1 MRGLKGVVMAMTL
14 AGLLG
19 SLIGCNDKVPVY
31 EDTSALEN
39 PPPKPPNC
47 PDLPELKNIT
57 LKDGTIADVR
67 IVQVL
72 NTKFYFPAELMDRY
86 FLDKKSRW
94 GGFLLKSDLLDF
106 NPDIHAVECP
116 GLVHRFLPEKQV
128 FVSNFGYRDHSSRRK
143 NISSDSDIM
152 GMNFG
157 EVDSRKFG
165 GSYNSWMTPMPEI
178 GVEFGIRKFRDF
190 KSGEFISKVKS
201 KSVTEFVEWLATPP
215 AKRDNER
222 VFTLKVDGDD
232 SDK

>member
-19 SLIGCNDKVPVY
+19 SLIGCKDKVPVY

-47 PDLPELKNIT
+47 PDLPELKNVT
-57 LKDGTIADVR
+57 LKDGAIADVR
-67 IVQVL
+67 IVQIL
-72 NTKFYFPAELMDRY
+72 NTKLYFPAEMLDRY
-86 FLDKKSRW
+86 FVDKEVRI
-94 GGFLLKSDLLDF
+94 GGFLSRFNLLDF
-106 NPDIHAVECP
+106 SPDIHSVECP
-116 GLVHRFLPEKQV
+116 GVVHIFLTEPQI
-128 FVSNFGYRDHSSRRK
+128 FVADFGYRRHKSRRK

-152 GMNFG
+152 RIDFA
-157 EVDSRKFG
+157 ELHSRKFG
-165 GSYNSWMTPMPEI
+165 GGFDAFMIPMPEI
-178 GVEFGIRKFRDF
+178 SIELTIGWSDNTHRIRK
-190 KSGEFISKVKS
+190 IKS
-201 KSVTEFVEWLATPP
+201 KSVTEFVAWLATPP